1 MLAKGLA
8 QILLE
13 HPDYEVRVGVQ
24 EYISNSREYSY
35 YYIPLTEELL
45 EIDDKYNVI
54 ELGGEIE

>member
-1 MLAKGLA
+1 MLAKELA

-24 EYISNSREYSY
+24 EYISNSGEYSY